1 MKEENIR
8 SISVTQIRISQQCTL
23 SAVFA
28 VQQRVL
34 SPLRLMLTALT
45 PHRNSTWFC
54 KCNDSCQILINDIPV
69 SKFWTETYLMKL
81 RGAKKYWYNRYNEL
95 HREVHLRTIWFQHDG
110 GGINDSGARSASAER
125 RCAVVCTFTGFIRI
139 CFLWEYLIVSV
150 HHSIAG
156 LKQRIRKISRRSQK
170 K

>member
-45 PHRNSTWFC
+45 PHRNST
-54 KCNDSCQILINDIPV
+54 
-69 SKFWTETYLMKL
+69 
-81 RGAKKYWYNRYNEL
+81 
-95 HREVHLRTIWFQHDG
+95 
-110 GGINDSGARSASAER
+110 
-125 RCAVVCTFTGFIRI
+125 
-139 CFLWEYLIVSV
+139 
-150 HHSIAG
+150 
-156 LKQRIRKISRRSQK
+156 
-170 K
+170 